1 MLANTKERERG
12 KMKERS
18 GTEGGKRKERT
29 EEGKRKERRE
39 GEVKIQTSFRIL
51 CYLTLLDIR

>member
-1 MLANTKERERG
+1 MGNGRKEGRIGGRLV
-12 KMKERS
+12 
-18 GTEGGKRKERT
+18 GKRKERT
-29 EEGKRKERRE
+29 E

>member
-18 GTEGGKRKERT
+18 GTEGGKRKERR
-29 EEGKRKERRE
+29 EGGERKERGGGGGE
-39 GEVKIQTSFRIL
+39 GGKR
-51 CYLTLLDIR
+51 